1 MRIQGAAPLAEP
13 REIIHLTAA
22 KSAPTDERLLV
33 SQAKSGCPHS
43 FGELYERHR
52 PRTYRT
58 ILRILGNHQDAEDAV
73 QRTFQRAFTNL
84 DRFREDS
91 TFPTWVTRI
100 AINEALMLLR
110 QKRPLRSISHCG
122 NGDVE
127 TPSAF
132 DPPDDHPTPEQLLT
146 MTELQTAL
154 LQAISGLREN
164 VRSVVL
170 LKELQG
176 LTSAETARRLGLTVS
191 AVKARLF
198 HARRFLRR
206 DLERRDKHVFVCNS
220 TI

>member
-1 MRIQGAAPLAEP
+1 MRIQEAAPLAES
-13 REIIHLTAA
+13 REILHFTAA

-43 FGELYERHR
+43 FGELYQRHR

-58 ILRILGNHQDAEDAV
+58 VLRILGNHQDAEDAV
-73 QRTFQRAFTNL
+73 QRTFQRAFTHL

-110 QKRPLRSISHCG
+110 QKCPLTSISHCA
-122 NGDVE
+122 NHDVE

-132 DPPDDHPTPEQLLT
+132 DPPDEHPTPEQVVT
-146 MTELQTAL
+146 KAELHTAL

-164 VRSVVL
+164 LRSVVL

-206 DLERRDKHVFVCNS
+206 HLERRYKHVFVSSS